1 MMRITEAVLR
11 KLIREELIR
20 NINETKSITRK
31 ASGEEKRVEE
41 FARQPV
47 EAMNNVRFLCKPLPP
62 KEDKSERPVDPY
74 AKQARTGSPFI
85 ATGQPGD
92 AYSKTYN
99 DGKETFRVTVK
110 KTGPRGEEEKRS
122 IEVDAPAIKENDI
135 VVIPELLA
143 QGKMGAGVVT
153 MTDVLDAES
162 YGGPAKATIPIATVK
177 FDGDAT
183 TNGIGSSYTKIGWA
197 FLVRLGSYKTD
208 SGKTKM
214 QDANSDFQKALRGD
228 NKPKESSEEV
238 DESTET
244 LKA

>member
-1 MMRITEAVLR
+1 
-11 KLIREELIR
+11 
-20 NINETKSITRK
+20 
-31 ASGEEKRVEE
+31 
-41 FARQPV
+41 
-47 EAMNNVRFLCKPLPP
+47 
-62 KEDKSERPVDPY
+62 
-74 AKQARTGSPFI
+74 
-85 ATGQPGD
+85 
-92 AYSKTYN
+92 
-99 DGKETFRVTVK
+99 
-110 KTGPRGEEEKRS
+110 
-122 IEVDAPAIKENDI
+122 
-135 VVIPELLA
+135 
-143 QGKMGAGVVT
+143 MGAGVVT

-238 DESTET
+238 D
-244 LKA
+244 